1 MSNHS
6 LVRDLLEEKNDNSK
20 DELKE
25 NIEEYL
31 KIAVNKDKF
40 DFYME
45 KMSEYE
51 NKILEIMEERKLD
64 YLDVGQYKIEA
75 EKYIEDDKLE
85 FDIVLKILR
94 RHIGDVKT
102 FKSILCD
109 LSDNGLLSK
118 KRLRLVRL

>member
-64 YLDVGQYKIEA
+64 YLDVGKYKIEA

>member
-1 MSNHS
+1 M
-6 LVRDLLEEKNDNSK
+6 EEK
-20 DELKE
+20 
-25 NIEEYL
+25 
-31 KIAVNKDKF
+31 
-40 DFYME
+40 
-45 KMSEYE
+45 
-51 NKILEIMEERKLD
+51 KLD

-118 KRLRLVRL
+118 KRFLLCNFQSI